1 MDGNE
6 ELLNYIHQNSEMGI
20 GTIEHLLAFINDEE
34 LRKTLASQMDEY
46 KTINIQAAEMLHNR
60 KKEVKDVSTMSKIS
74 SNMMIDMKTLTD
86 KSASHISEMLIQ
98 GNTMGIIQMT
108 KRLNQYGN
116 ADKKIIDLANRLLAF
131 EHRNIEECK
140 KFLH

>member
-20 GTIEHLLAFINDEE
+20 GTIEHLLVINTEDEF
-34 LRKTLASQMDEY
+34 RKTLDSQMDEY
-46 KTINIQAAEMLHNR
+46 KTINIKAAEMLHDSN
-60 KKEVKDVSTMSKIS
+60 KEAKDVSAMSKVS

-108 KRLNQYGN
+108 KRLNQYVN
-116 ADKKIIDLANRLLAF
+116 ADKKVIDLANRLLAF

>member
-20 GTIEHLLAFINDEE
+20 GTIEHLLVINTEDEF
-34 LRKTLASQMDEY
+34 RKTLDSQMDEY
-46 KTINIQAAEMLHNR
+46 KTINIKAAEMLHDSN
-60 KKEVKDVSTMSKIS
+60 KEAKDVSAMSKVS

-108 KRLNQYGN
+108 KRLNQYVN
-116 ADKKIIDLANRLLAF
+116 ADRKVIDLANRLLAF

>member
-20 GTIEHLLAFINDEE
+20 GTIEHLLVINTDDEF
-34 LRKTLASQMDEY
+34 RKTLDSQMDEY
-46 KTINIQAAEMLHNR
+46 KTINIKAAELLHDRN
-60 KKEVKDVSTMSKIS
+60 KEAKDVSSMSKVS

-108 KRLNQYGN
+108 KRLNEYGN

>member
-20 GTIEHLLAFINDEE
+20 GTIEHLLVINTDDEF
-34 LRKTLASQMDEY
+34 RKTLDSQMDEY
-46 KTINIQAAEMLHNR
+46 KAINIKAAEMLHDS
-60 KKEVKDVSTMSKIS
+60 KKEAKDVSAMSKIS

-108 KRLNQYGN
+108 KRLKEYGN
-116 ADKKIIDLANRLLAF
+116 ADKNILDLANRLLAF

>member
-20 GTIEHLLAFINDEE
+20 GTIEHLLVINTDDEF
-34 LRKTLASQMDEY
+34 RKTLDSQMDEY
-46 KTINIQAAEMLHNR
+46 KTINIKAAEMLHDSN
-60 KKEVKDVSTMSKIS
+60 KEAKDVSAMSKVS

-108 KRLNQYGN
+108 KRLNEYGN